1 MSGRCSC
8 CNVKLSEYEMTLK
21 HAVTLEYMDTCMK
34 CLQGLNITTI
44 GREDLNQYE
53 VDDDEYDVMDNQEN
67 EDD

>member
-1 MSGRCSC
+1 
-8 CNVKLSEYEMTLK
+8 MTLK

-34 CLQGLNITTI
+34 CLQGLNIPTI